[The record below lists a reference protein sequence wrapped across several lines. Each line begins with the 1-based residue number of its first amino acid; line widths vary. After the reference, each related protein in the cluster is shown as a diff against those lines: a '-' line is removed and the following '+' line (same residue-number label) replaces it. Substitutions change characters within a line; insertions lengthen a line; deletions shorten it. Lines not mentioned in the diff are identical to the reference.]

1 MLERELENTGNFV
14 SSSSSSLRDGARA
27 RGSFRLISSAMAKNM
42 FVV

>member
-14 SSSSSSLRDGARA
+14 SSSSSLRDGARA